1 VREGAKYAGGLLL
14 TILLLLWVFR
24 GVDAPTVLRQIGSA
38 SLLCVVGC
46 AALNFGHCAFRVW
59 RWQALLAPTRP
70 HVAFRSAFVAVVL
83 GYLTTWVVPGRL
95 GELVR
100 PLLLSTRDDVPL
112 GPCLGTVVVD
122 RLLDGATIAALF
134 AVGSFFTPL
143 AGPAAEHAS
152 LLRTGSLALVG
163 VAAGGLAAMVTV
175 TWLARRGGSWLR
187 GWPGVVRWLGRTAT
201 EISLGAT
208 ALRRPRLAAR
218 VAVHSLA
225 AWLAI
230 AGGTWLGVR
239 AVGIDLAFG
248 AVLVILPMLA
258 LGVAV
263 PTPGG
268 AGGYHG
274 AMKLG
279 LLAFGVGEAAAVGAA
294 LVVHAVITVPI
305 LLVGVALL
313 WTENIS
319 WREIRASA
327 DAMRRLG
334 THVATSG
341 AVGTAP

>member
-1 VREGAKYAGGLLL
+1 
-14 TILLLLWVFR
+14 
-24 GVDAPTVLRQIGSA
+24 
-38 SLLCVVGC
+38 
-46 AALNFGHCAFRVW
+46 
-59 RWQALLAPTRP
+59 
-70 HVAFRSAFVAVVL
+70 
-83 GYLTTWVVPGRL
+83 
-95 GELVR
+95 
-100 PLLLSTRDDVPL
+100 
-112 GPCLGTVVVD
+112 
-122 RLLDGATIAALF
+122 
-134 AVGSFFTPL
+134 
-143 AGPAAEHAS
+143 
-152 LLRTGSLALVG
+152 
-163 VAAGGLAAMVTV
+163 
-175 TWLARRGGSWLR
+175 
-187 GWPGVVRWLGRTAT
+187 
-201 EISLGAT
+201 
-208 ALRRPRLAAR
+208 
-218 VAVHSLA
+218 VHSLA